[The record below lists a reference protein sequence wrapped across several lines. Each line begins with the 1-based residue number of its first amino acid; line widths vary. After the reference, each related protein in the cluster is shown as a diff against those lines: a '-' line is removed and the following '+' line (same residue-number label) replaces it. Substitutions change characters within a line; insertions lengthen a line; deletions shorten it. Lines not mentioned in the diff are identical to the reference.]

1 MIDIHC
7 HILPGIDDGAK
18 HTEESVEMAKV
29 AVSEGI
35 HTIVAT
41 PHHWNGSYNNTRDEI
56 IEAVQALNDRLQEE
70 DIPLTI
76 LPGQETRINGDMVH
90 GLETG
95 ELLPLNETSG
105 YLFVE
110 LPSNHVPR
118 YTKQLLFDLQVQG
131 IKPIIVHPERNKEIM
146 ENPDLLFEI
155 VRDGTLTQLTAG
167 SVAGKFGK
175 KIKKL
180 SMQLIEA
187 NLTHFI
193 ASDAHN
199 TKTRTFA
206 MQEAFSTIKDEFGT
220 SLMYWF
226 MENAQYVI
234 NGEVV
239 VGDVPEKVR
248 TKKFLGLF

>member
-1 MIDIHC
+1 
-7 HILPGIDDGAK
+7 
-18 HTEESVEMAKV
+18 
-29 AVSEGI
+29 
-35 HTIVAT
+35 
-41 PHHWNGSYNNTRDEI
+41 
-56 IEAVQALNDRLQEE
+56 
-70 DIPLTI
+70 
-76 LPGQETRINGDMVH
+76 MVN

-95 ELLPLNETSG
+95 DLLPLNETSG

-146 ENPDLLFEI
+146 ENPDILFEI

-175 KIKKL
+175 KIKKF
-180 SMQLIEA
+180 SMDLIEA

-199 TKTRTFA
+199 TSTRTFV
-206 MQEAFSTIKDEFGT
+206 MQEAFTTIKNEFG
-220 SLMYWF
+220 SSHMYWL
-226 MENAQYVI
+226 MENAQYLV

-239 VGDVPEKVR
+239 VGDVPEKVK